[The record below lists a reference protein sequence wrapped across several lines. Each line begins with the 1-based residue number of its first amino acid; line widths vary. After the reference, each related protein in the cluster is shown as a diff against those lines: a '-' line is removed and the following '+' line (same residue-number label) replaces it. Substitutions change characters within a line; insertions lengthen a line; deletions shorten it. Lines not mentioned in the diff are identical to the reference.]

1 MANKK
6 KERKPLQ
13 EMSFTDLDYDAIIE
27 HALSLGGETSVEAI
41 AFLQK
46 METETVPFD
55 EKMKAERREALAGKK
70 KRKRDENT
78 NKMIEL
84 DEPLYTADEIDKKL
98 GKIKEVPKYS
108 FSQLKQAYCEKYYP
122 SVIKSAKKKDE
133 PTFADKLAAAM
144 EKAKAQAQAK

>member
-13 EMSFTDLDYDAIIE
+13 EMSVTDLDYDAIIE

-46 METETVPFD
+46 MEAEKVPFN
-55 EKMKAERREALAGKK
+55 EEMKAERREALAGKK
-70 KRKRDENT
+70 KRKRDKDT
-78 NKMIEL
+78 KKLIEL
-84 DEPLYTADEIDKKL
+84 DEPLYTAGEIDKKL
-98 GKIKEVPKYS
+98 NQITEVPKYS
-108 FSQLKQAYCEKYYP
+108 FSQLKQSYCEKYYP
-122 SVIKSAKKKDE
+122 SIFKTETKKDE

-144 EKAKAQAQAK
+144 KKAQENAKE

>member
-46 METETVPFD
+46 MEAEKVPFN
-55 EKMKAERREALAGKK
+55 EEMKAERREALAGKK
-70 KRKRDENT
+70 KRKRDKDT
-78 NKMIEL
+78 
-84 DEPLYTADEIDKKL
+84 KKL
-98 GKIKEVPKYS
+98 IESDNLIFHLSLFV
-108 FSQLKQAYCEKYYP
+108 
-122 SVIKSAKKKDE
+122 
-133 PTFADKLAAAM
+133 KLLG
-144 EKAKAQAQAK
+144 Q